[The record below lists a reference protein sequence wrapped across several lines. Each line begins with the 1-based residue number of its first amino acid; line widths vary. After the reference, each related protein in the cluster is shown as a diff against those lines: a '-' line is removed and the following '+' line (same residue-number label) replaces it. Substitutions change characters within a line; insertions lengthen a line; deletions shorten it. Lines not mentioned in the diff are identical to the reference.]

1 MAWAAQH
8 GITVGYGN
16 GRFGPT
22 DDITRE
28 QMATIL
34 LRYAQ
39 YKSYDTTASAD
50 LRAYNDA
57 GSISAWALEALQW
70 ANGAGLISGR
80 SSTLLAPAGS
90 TTRAETAVI
99 LVRFLEQIAP

>member
-1 MAWAAQH
+1 MPWIQIKIRLRTGTEHDELVIEKASS
-8 GITVGYGN
+8 
-16 GRFGPT
+16 
-22 DDITRE
+22 
-28 QMATIL
+28 L
-34 LRYAQ
+34 LTGQGAMSVTY
-39 YKSYDTTASAD
+39 T
-50 LRAYNDA
+50 DA
-57 GSISAWALEALQW
+57 GDISAWALEALQW